1 MRKGIV
7 REGLCVFC
15 SEGVLQLCRPF
26 GSSFTFSQLDRGSWV
41 ESFEGSG
48 VAAID
53 YIVEACIPSG
63 RLPQT
68 QGLMNGI
75 VLVRKN
81 L

>member
-1 MRKGIV
+1 
-7 REGLCVFC
+7 
-15 SEGVLQLCRPF
+15 
-26 GSSFTFSQLDRGSWV
+26 V

-53 YIVEACIPSG
+53 YIVEACIASG